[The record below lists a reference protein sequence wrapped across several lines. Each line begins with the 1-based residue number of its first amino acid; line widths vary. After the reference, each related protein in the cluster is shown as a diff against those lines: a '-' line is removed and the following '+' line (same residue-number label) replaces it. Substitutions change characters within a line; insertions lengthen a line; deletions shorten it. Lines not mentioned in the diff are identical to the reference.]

1 MGQRV
6 YRAVIRGFV
15 AAFTLLGLRF
25 DVRGA
30 EHVPRTGPA
39 VLAIN
44 HTSYLDFALVGF
56 ALRGRGRLVRFMAK
70 ASTFDSRIT
79 GPAMRA
85 MRHIPVDRAHGASA
99 YRRAGRELAG
109 GEVVG
114 IFPEATISRSWT
126 LKPFKLGAAALALE
140 RDVRLLPVV
149 VWGGHRVLT
158 VDGRWSLRRGRPI
171 LVEVGEPVPVPS
183 GASRAEVDAQLR
195 VRLAFLLEAV
205 QRRYPDEPGMG
216 RDRWWLPTHLG
227 GSAPTPE
234 RAALLDAEALA
245 RGAHRDRRPLE
256 RRRVERCRTR
266 RLPTAQNVSHDHRMS
281 RVLTSWWR
289 SPSRRP

>member
-6 YRAVIRGFV
+6 YRTVVRGFV

-30 EHVPRTGPA
+30 EQVPRTGPA

-56 ALRGRGRLVRFMAK
+56 ALRGQGRLVRFMAK
-70 ASTFDSRIT
+70 ASTFDSAIT

-99 YRRAGRELAG
+99 YRRAGRELAA

-126 LKPFKLGAAALALE
+126 LKPFKLGAATLTVE
-140 RDVRLLPVV
+140 CDVPLLPVV

-158 VDGRWSLRRGRPI
+158 VDGRWSLCRGRSI
-171 LVEVGEPVPVPS
+171 LVEVGAPVRVRP
-183 GASRAEVDAQLR
+183 GASPAQVNTELR
-195 VRLAFLLEAV
+195 RRLAEQLEQV
-205 QRRYPDEPGMG
+205 QRRYPDEPGTG
-216 RDRWWLPTHLG
+216 EDRWWLPAHLG
-227 GSAPTPE
+227 GRAPTPE
-234 RAALLDAEALA
+234 RAAVLDAEALA
-245 RGAHRDRRPLE
+245 RGTHRDRS
-256 RRRVERCRTR
+256 RVERLGRTR
-266 RLPTAQNVSHDHRMS
+266 RLPTPQNVGHDQPMI